1 MCPDRGSLSQ
11 GSLNEQEPFA
21 VEAQILGDDE
31 GESSLLDDGE
41 QQHSFADALAER
53 AGDDTNFTIRGVV
66 VGSIIGIIICFS
78 NTYFGLQTGWIS
90 GMVMPGQFDCI
101 ECVLV

>member
-11 GSLNEQEPFA
+11 SSLNQEEPLA
-21 VEAQILGDDE
+21 VEAQTLGNDDDE
-31 GESSLLDDGE
+31 DER
-41 QQHSFADALAER
+41 QPSFEDALAER
-53 AGDDTNFTIRGVV
+53 AGDETNFTIRGVV

-90 GMVMPGQFDCI
+90 GMAMPGELGYI
-101 ECVLV
+101 ECVLF